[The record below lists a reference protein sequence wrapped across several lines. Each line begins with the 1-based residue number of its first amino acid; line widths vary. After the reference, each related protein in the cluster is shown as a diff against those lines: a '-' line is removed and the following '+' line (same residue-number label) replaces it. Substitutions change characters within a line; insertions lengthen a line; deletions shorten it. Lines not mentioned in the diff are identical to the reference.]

1 MWLGRAKGWWPGGR
15 CCQGR
20 LSSGAGFWS
29 VLVFFNFSSRD
40 RPLLT
45 VTTPHTAKTL
55 AKFVA
60 ELRQKVR
67 ARTEQ
72 WHVLGQVRALDE
84 KKQEEFFSLSVGRP
98 ELCTRDRG

>member
-1 MWLGRAKGWWPGGR
+1 MA
-15 CCQGR
+15 
-20 LSSGAGFWS
+20 
-29 VLVFFNFSSRD
+29 VFLKYREIFPSDNLNYFSSRE

-67 ARTEQ
+67 AR
-72 WHVLGQVRALDE
+72 
-84 KKQEEFFSLSVGRP
+84 
-98 ELCTRDRG
+98 